1 MADRFDKYMDFE
13 KSSFSRNT
21 IDDYEEEDEE
31 MGGDYGEYELNNFE
45 SDEKSEELA
54 CPFCSED
61 FDVLGLCCHIDADH
75 RIEICPYCMIKVR
88 MNMAS
93 HVITQHED
101 VLKISLQ
108 GILVLYTTL
117 LCCDLNSTNAL
128 CIKKYWN
135 TRSRSALFQFRK
147 ELQKKHLQ
155 SIKESSC
162 VGSSSNAETDSKLLS
177 FANSPRRASKHQT
190 TKDASSTKS
199 RVTLLDISKDVT
211 IDRIQP
217 IPSKDW
223 HKERASRCNFLQ
235 GLVLSTIL
243 DDL

>member
-1 MADRFDKYMDFE
+1 MADRFDKYVDFE

-31 MGGDYGEYELNNFE
+31 MGGVKEDELNDFE

-54 CPFCSED
+54 CPFCSGD

-75 RIEICPYCMIKVR
+75 RREVKPGICPYCMIKVR
-88 MNMAS
+88 INMAP
-93 HVITQHED
+93 HLITEHEN
-101 VLKISLQ
+101 VLK
-108 GILVLYTTL
+108 
-117 LCCDLNSTNAL
+117 AL

-135 TRSRSALFQFRK
+135 TQSRSALFLFRK

-177 FANSPRRASKHQT
+177 FVNSPRRAST
-190 TKDASSTKS
+190 TKDASSTKA

-217 IPSKDW
+217 TPSKDW